1 MDKLKMQTKNKAD
14 ENFKKLSA
22 LFPNA
27 VTETINENGE
37 LVRAIDKD
45 ILMQEINTSIV
56 EGKEERYQFTWP
68 DKKKSILL
76 ANSPISK
83 TLRPCR
89 EESVDFDK
97 DRKSVV

>member
-45 ILMQEINTSIV
+45 ILMQEINT
-56 EGKEERYQFTWP
+56 
-68 DKKKSILL
+68 
-76 ANSPISK
+76 
-83 TLRPCR
+83 
-89 EESVDFDK
+89 
-97 DRKSVV
+97 